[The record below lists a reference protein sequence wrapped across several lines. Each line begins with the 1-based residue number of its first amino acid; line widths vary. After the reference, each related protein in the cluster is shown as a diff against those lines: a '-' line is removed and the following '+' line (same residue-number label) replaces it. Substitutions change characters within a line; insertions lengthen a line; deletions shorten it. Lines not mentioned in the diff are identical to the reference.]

1 MLSSNYAIGQ
11 KKFSSLNSSPPN
23 IYAKPERNEHG
34 LNSTG
39 KLKQLEAK
47 KKTRLLTN
55 LLVFFEFS
63 IAYFKFLY

>member
-1 MLSSNYAIGQ
+1 MLSSNYAISQ

-39 KLKQLEAK
+39 KLKQLKAK
-47 KKTRLLTN
+47 KNTTIN
-55 LLVFFEFS
+55 EF
-63 IAYFKFLY
+63 IALF